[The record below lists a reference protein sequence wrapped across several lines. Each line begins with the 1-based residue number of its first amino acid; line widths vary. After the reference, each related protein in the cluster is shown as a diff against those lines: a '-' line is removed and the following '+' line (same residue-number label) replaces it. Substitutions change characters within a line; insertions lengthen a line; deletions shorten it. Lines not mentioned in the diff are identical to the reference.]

1 MIKVRTKRR
10 SNTRTECNKMVL
22 SFGTVNIKVE
32 KFESYEALD
41 DALALC
47 EAGSMYAGQK
57 RGSENAWNMIA
68 VTDAETGEYFGIGLL
83 TASIADPHVLVLAN
97 GLMFIGGDSFAIAFD
112 FNERQ
117 VNTLMPLP
125 SDFVDF
131 IYIEDRKCVLIIHK
145 KGVIVKDSEC
155 KELWRHS
162 AGPITGYSVEGDL
175 FIMERQDGEEIAFKI
190 KNGREVDL
198 GSR

>member
-1 MIKVRTKRR
+1 MI
-10 SNTRTECNKMVL
+10 L
-22 SFGTVNIKVE
+22 SFGTVNIKTE

-57 RGSENAWNMIA
+57 RGNENSWNMIA
-68 VTDAETGEYFGIGLL
+68 VTDADTGEYFGIGLL
-83 TASIADPHVLVLAN
+83 TASIADPHVLLLDN
-97 GLMFIGGDSFAIAFD
+97 GIMFIGGDSFAIAFD
-112 FNERQ
+112 FNEKQ

-131 IYIEDRKCVLIIHK
+131 IYIQDRKSVLIVHK
-145 KGVIVKDSEC
+145 KGVIVKDNEC

-162 AGPITGYSVEGDL
+162 VGPISGYSVEGDL
-175 FIMERQDGEEIAFKI
+175 FILERQEDGEEVALKI

-198 GSR
+198 GR

>member
-1 MIKVRTKRR
+1 MI
-10 SNTRTECNKMVL
+10 L
-22 SFGTVNIKVE
+22 SFGTVNIKVD

-57 RGSENAWNMIA
+57 RGTENAWNMIA

-83 TASIADPHVLVLAN
+83 T
-97 GLMFIGGDSFAIAFD
+97 
-112 FNERQ
+112 
-117 VNTLMPLP
+117 

-131 IYIEDRKCVLIIHK
+131 IYIQERRSVIIVHK
-145 KGVIVKDSEC
+145 KGVIVKDNEC

-162 AGPITGYSVEGDL
+162 AGLISGYSIEGDL
-175 FIMERQDGEEIAFKI
+175 FIMEREDGEEIALKL
-190 KNGREVDL
+190 KNGREVELAD
-198 GSR
+198 R

>member
-1 MIKVRTKRR
+1 MI
-10 SNTRTECNKMVL
+10 L
-22 SFGTVNIKVE
+22 SFGTVNIKVD
-32 KFESYEALD
+32 KFESYETLD

-57 RGSENAWNMIA
+57 RGTENAWNMIA

-83 TASIADPHVLVLAN
+83 TASIADPHILVLYN

-112 FNERQ
+112 YNEHQ
-117 VNTLMPLP
+117 INTLMPLP

-131 IYIEDRKCVLIIHK
+131 IYIQERRSVIIVHK
-145 KGVIVKDSEC
+145 KGVIVKDNEC

-162 AGPITGYSVEGDL
+162 AGLISGYSVEGDL
-175 FIMERQDGEEIAFKI
+175 FIMEREDGEEIALKL
-190 KNGREVDL
+190 KNGREVELAD
-198 GSR
+198 R